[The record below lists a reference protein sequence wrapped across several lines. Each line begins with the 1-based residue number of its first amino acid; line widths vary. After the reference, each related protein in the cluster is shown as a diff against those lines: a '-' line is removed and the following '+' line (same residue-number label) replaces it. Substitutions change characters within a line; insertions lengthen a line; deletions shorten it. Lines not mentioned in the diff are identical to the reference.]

1 MATMGLV
8 ETLILIASVIT
19 AGTVITIFANK
30 LFKTFRKFVRFLD
43 DFNGVEERPGQ
54 DHRPGF
60 PERIKDLEECMREVG
75 QKVNSLNDT
84 SDSIK
89 KIENKVI
96 LIEKELHPNHGT
108 SMRDA
113 VDKIQLRL
121 QLVEEKL
128 ESHVRSAD

>member
-1 MATMGLV
+1 MGTLGIV
-8 ETLILIASVIT
+8 ETLIVVASIIT
-19 AGTVITIFANK
+19 AGTVIAVFANK
-30 LFKTFRKFVRFLD
+30 IFKVLRKFVRFLD

-84 SDSIK
+84 SESIK